1 MKYIFILVVA
11 LISTNIRAQ
20 EMQYGVSIGPAQMFY
35 DQLVNDEGTGS
46 PSIRFNNKLNFSAD
60 FQYYYTLR
68 ENLYLRSGLHLIYAP
83 YLQTQV
89 ATSSYSSMYPN
100 NGEAGNISVFFFSIP
115 AMLSYEVPIN
125 DNSVMISLGIEKTYV
140 SEKFFQDPG
149 SAFYPGINFRAGAMY
164 LYYKSENFQFSVE
177 PWAKY
182 FLFTPEYTKGSLF
195 SIGIQC
201 GVRFNPYADK

>member
-68 ENLYLRSGLHLIYAP
+68 ENLYLRSGLHLI
-83 YLQTQV
+83 
-89 ATSSYSSMYPN
+89 
-100 NGEAGNISVFFFSIP
+100 
-115 AMLSYEVPIN
+115 
-125 DNSVMISLGIEKTYV
+125 
-140 SEKFFQDPG
+140 
-149 SAFYPGINFRAGAMY
+149 
-164 LYYKSENFQFSVE
+164 
-177 PWAKY
+177 
-182 FLFTPEYTKGSLF
+182 
-195 SIGIQC
+195 
-201 GVRFNPYADK
+201 